1 MYAYHIKNILS
12 IKQAYYIIQHTNV
25 KQVYYIIQ
33 HTNVTSMN
41 AMNAGNARNKIYISK
56 RLT

>member
-12 IKQAYYIIQHTNV
+12 IKQA
-25 KQVYYIIQ
+25 YYIIQ